1 MFGNAKCVLQSV
13 LSVDLGVGE
22 SVLGLLLNRVATLEA
37 QQQSQTGMLKEILT
51 VLRAN
56 NSVDLRDQ
64 DILNELKLP
73 LVSAEGV
80 LELEQKLSDRQTKK
94 ELVW

>member
-1 MFGNAKCVLQSV
+1 MLFG
-13 LSVDLGVGE
+13 DLGVGE
-22 SVLGLLLNRVATLEA
+22 SVLGILLNRVTTLEA

-64 DILNELKLP
+64 DIFDELNLP

-80 LELEQKLSDRQTKK
+80 LELEQKLFDRQTKK
-94 ELVW
+94 DLVSKICSP